1 MIDARNLYKSYGE
14 TRALRGVSLAVP
26 EGTVMT
32 LLGPNG
38 SGKTTLIKV
47 LALLTR
53 ADFGAASI
61 CGRDGG
67 EDPAFVRRRIG
78 VVTHQTMLY
87 SELTA
92 DENLKFYARLYGVTT
107 PGDRVTQVLAQVG
120 MLHYAGQR
128 VGTMS
133 HGMAKRVAIARALVH
148 QPRVLLLD
156 EPETGLDEEALGM
169 LKAIIR
175 SPDAGGNPR
184 TVLMTT
190 HNIPMGLELAHSVA
204 VMAAGRIVY
213 QGAPQSLNEAALR
226 DAYPQ
231 LAGANR

>member
-1 MIDARNLYKSYGE
+1 M
-14 TRALRGVSLAVP
+14 
-26 EGTVMT
+26 
-32 LLGPNG
+32 
-38 SGKTTLIKV
+38 
-47 LALLTR
+47 
-53 ADFGAASI
+53 
-61 CGRDGG
+61 
-67 EDPAFVRRRIG
+67 
-78 VVTHQTMLY
+78 
-87 SELTA
+87 
-92 DENLKFYARLYGVTT
+92 
-107 PGDRVTQVLAQVG
+107 AQVG
-120 MLHYAGQR
+120 MSRYAGQR

-133 HGMAKRVAIARALVH
+133 HGMAKRVAIARALLH

-175 SPDAGGNPR
+175 SADAGSGPR

-190 HNIPMGLELAHSVA
+190 HNISMGLELAHSVA